1 MKVNSAFGRVL
12 KKQRIALRL
21 TQRAVAEL
29 VGVKGSHIAYL
40 ENGSR
45 RPSLELL
52 ERIAKT
58 LGLDEK
64 RLFRLAHPEAKG
76 LMGAHEKLAPRDEP
90 QRAWRRFLS
99 DRVLIS
105 RYQVTRRELQAL
117 KQLSLLGYVCSPR
130 EFLAILTLIRSPS
143 DADKAFGKDRD
154 PL

>member
-1 MKVNSAFGRVL
+1 MKINREFGRVL
-12 KKQRIALRL
+12 KQQRIALRL
-21 TQRAVAEL
+21 TQRAVAER
-29 VGVKGSHIAYL
+29 VGVKPSHIAYL

-52 ERIAKT
+52 TRIAKT

-64 RLFRLAHPEAKG
+64 RLFKLAHPEAKG
-76 LMGAHEKLAPRDEP
+76 LTDGHDKLAPRDEP
-90 QRAWRRFLS
+90 QQAWRRFLS

-143 DADKAFGKDRD
+143 DDDR
-154 PL
+154 PA